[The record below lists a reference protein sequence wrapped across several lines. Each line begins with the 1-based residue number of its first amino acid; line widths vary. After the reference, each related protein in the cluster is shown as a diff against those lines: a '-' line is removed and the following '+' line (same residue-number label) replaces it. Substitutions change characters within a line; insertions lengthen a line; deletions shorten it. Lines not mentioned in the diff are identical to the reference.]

1 MTRPIVTPKVQAPK
15 TKAPKPKTA
24 PSRFVPGAFLSGSP
38 AAVQQ
43 LCQDLATLSAKR
55 FAARTST
62 PWVSV
67 AASIV
72 QELRAAGH
80 DLSSFDAG
88 DDWQE
93 WQADWHHPLGSF
105 TLRLSFREPASVEV
119 AWKTETTTFEA
130 HG

>member
-1 MTRPIVTPKVQAPK
+1 VTPKVVKAPQSNAPK
-15 TKAPKPKTA
+15 TKAA
-24 PSRFVPGAFLSGSP
+24 PSRFVPGAFLSGSSE
-38 AAVQQ
+38 AVEQ
-43 LCQDLATLSAKR
+43 LCQALATQAAKR

-62 PWVSV
+62 PWRSV

-105 TLRLSFREPASVEV
+105 CLTLSFREPASVEV
-119 AWKTETTTFEA
+119 TWKTETATFEA
-130 HG
+130 RA